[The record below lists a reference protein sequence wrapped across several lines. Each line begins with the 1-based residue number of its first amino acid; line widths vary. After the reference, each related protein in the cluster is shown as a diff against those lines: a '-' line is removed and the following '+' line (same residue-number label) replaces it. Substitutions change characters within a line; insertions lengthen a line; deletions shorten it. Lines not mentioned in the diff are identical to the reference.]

1 MIFEKC
7 VALFVNPQVMTRAL
21 TSTDGPYRIPNY
33 RAVGR
38 VCCTNIPSNT
48 AFRGFGAPQ
57 AMMITEQWMQRVAEY
72 LKLPSE
78 QVNTN
83 PQC

>member
-1 MIFEKC
+1 M
-7 VALFVNPQVMTRAL
+7 ARAL
-21 TSTDGPYRIPNY
+21 TNADGVYNIPNY

-38 VCCTNIPSNT
+38 VCRTSNT

-57 AMMITEQWMQRVAEY
+57 AMIITEQWMERVAEY

-78 QVNTN
+78 QVVFRLLRTISSYSF
-83 PQC
+83 CVC